1 MCDLLPGLFLLL
13 CSLASTRK
21 AWFDNLQLVEG
32 YEYEVHH
39 LLEISYEF
47 VFYLFTSWLH
57 NVFLWK
63 NLSNLNPEY
72 IESGTSYFLIVELN
86 DDNRP
91 HVNIHM
97 DLNLIQHTLST
108 SDRTL

>member
-1 MCDLLPGLFLLL
+1 MC
-13 CSLASTRK
+13 
-21 AWFDNLQLVEG
+21 
-32 YEYEVHH
+32 
-39 LLEISYEF
+39 
-47 VFYLFTSWLH
+47 FYGRIY
-57 NVFLWK
+57 
-63 NLSNLNPEY
+63 SNLNPEY